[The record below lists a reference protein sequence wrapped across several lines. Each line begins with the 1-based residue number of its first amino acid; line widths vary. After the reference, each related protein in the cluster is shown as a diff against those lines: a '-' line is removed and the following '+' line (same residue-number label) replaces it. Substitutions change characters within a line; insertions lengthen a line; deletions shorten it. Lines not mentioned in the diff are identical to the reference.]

1 LLTKFYINAFIFYA
15 IACLRWYRYTHPHE
29 ENLHSEFHSE
39 STTKKPNIQNQN
51 FGKVSGG
58 PEDPNVWKPKHAS
71 KTKEEKE
78 NPDKA
83 STEVIKSTGFT

>member
-1 LLTKFYINAFIFYA
+1 MGQQQPPQRREIKLMNSLV
-15 IACLRWYRYTHPHE
+15 RQER
-29 ENLHSEFHSE
+29 
-39 STTKKPNIQNQN
+39 
-51 FGKVSGG
+51 